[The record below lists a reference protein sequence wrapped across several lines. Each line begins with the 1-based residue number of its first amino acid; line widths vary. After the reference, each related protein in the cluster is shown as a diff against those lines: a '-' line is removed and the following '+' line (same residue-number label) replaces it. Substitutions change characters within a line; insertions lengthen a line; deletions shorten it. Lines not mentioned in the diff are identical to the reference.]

1 MRIVAGIVLWLG
13 LAGSAWAA
21 FPYDYDGTAP
31 NDLQGKVEWMYA
43 ATPEPGN
50 TLVNADPREL
60 GGVRGASLVDRD
72 PSVETAWQTTAGRPD
87 VTIAVLDS
95 GIEWNDLEAMRDL
108 RAKTRLGRGELDPP
122 LRDRAAAT
130 EPGVDCSSYADG
142 WDASGDG
149 VFNVLD
155 YACDSRVDPA
165 PALGDGPVEDG
176 RPLLDPQDVLIAF
189 TDGVDDD
196 SNGFVDD
203 VVGWDFLDDDND
215 PFDDVQYGH
224 GTGEARDSTAEAD
237 NGGEL
242 GTCPNCMSI
251 HLRVGDSFIAD
262 ESDFAQGVLYAVD
275 NGALV
280 VQEALGT
287 LNHTSLGRDAV
298 EYAYDRGVAV
308 IASAADEA
316 AQHHNWPSN
325 EPHTIVVNS
334 VTKYDEA
341 LTAQPRSYLQFNGC
355 TNFSSKIAV
364 AIPSVSCS
372 SDATGRAAGM
382 AGLIY
387 SAALDRGVRLSANEV
402 RQVMTGTADDVN
414 FAAVELSCSPV
425 PVDACTDPNLNS
437 VNPTRLVAPF
447 PATVRYPARRGHD
460 WFYGYGR
467 VNMAAAVKAVADGR
481 IPPEAEITAPDW
493 YSLVDPRQASLDVLG
508 EVSARSGTYRCVL
521 EVAPGS
527 MPHDT
532 EDFEPVGGGHCDG
545 SERSGAFSGVVGR
558 VDVAALKRRFPPSA
572 GDFTGREPGMG
583 AGQSSNGRPNSDPY
597 GFTLRLRVEAPA
609 SGSAAKLRGE
619 DRRNFFLHRDADLLP
634 GFPRSFPS
642 DGEASPVFADLDG
655 DNRNELMV
663 ATADGVV
670 HAFRPDGSEAP
681 GWPVL
686 GDRLPLHTGAPAFRS
701 GAVSPDASRGAFL
714 ASPAVGD
721 LDGDGVPEVAA
732 ADFEGRVY
740 AWTADGRRLWRR
752 TTRVEWS
759 GRPLR
764 PFDEARKGERNRT
777 QRGFI
782 GSPVLADLDLD
793 GRLEVVAAAMDRH
806 VYAWRA
812 GGGPVPGFPALVVDS
827 SKVASVDPATH
838 QVMFNE
844 RAGGSLMQGAIVN
857 TPAVGDLTG
866 DGRPEIVV
874 GTNEEYSVDAPGE
887 GGLNADNV
895 EMRALEQAAGATG
908 VLDPAHSRV
917 YALDAA
923 GRVLEGWPAKIGKLT
938 AELLPIV
945 GEGITGSPVIGPAE
959 CAGGGP
965 GEAGAGSDA
974 AGGPAAVGVVPD
986 AGLGYLLR
994 PDGDSCL
1001 GSGPDGKDRVVDTV
1015 PPSGL
1020 VQDTPAFPAVGHP
1033 AFGEFGGGVSF
1044 LAPAAGLRRALD
1056 AAVNE
1061 YQQGSQDFVGVW
1073 STRDG
1078 RFRPGFP
1085 AVVNDLQ
1092 FLTGPSVADLDG
1104 QAGEEVIGG
1113 TASQDLYALGADG
1126 RPLSREWPKLTSD
1139 WTVANP
1145 LIGSFGGSERKV
1157 VVALTRSGTMLA
1169 YRTDAPACS
1178 PSSWPRFHHDEAN
1191 SGDMRRDAT
1200 PPGRPTALRVVG
1212 GRLRFASPG
1221 DDLLCGRPHAYE
1233 VSTGGAFAPVG
1244 AEPVEGGETA
1254 SVPLPAGSRRISVRA
1269 VDEQGNEGRPETL
1282 QLP

>member
-1 MRIVAGIVLWLG
+1 MMGTVLLAVVAAALP
-13 LAGSAWAA
+13 AGTALAA

-31 NDLQGKVEWMYA
+31 SDLQGKLEWMYA
-43 ATPEPGN
+43 ATPEQGN

-60 GGVRGASLVDRD
+60 GGVRGASIVDRD
-72 PSVETAWQTTAGRPD
+72 RSVATAWQTTTGRPD

-95 GIEWNDLEAMRDL
+95 GIEWNDAGAMRDL
-108 RAKTRLGRGELDPP
+108 RAKTRLNRGELDPP
-122 LRDRAAAT
+122 LRDRTAAS
-130 EPGVDCSSYADG
+130 EPGVECGSYADG
-142 WDASGDG
+142 WDANGDG

-155 YACDSRVDPA
+155 YACDARVDPA

-176 RPLLDPQDVLIAF
+176 RPVLDPQDVLIAF

-196 SNGFVDD
+196 SNGFADD

-251 HLRVGDSFIAD
+251 HMRVGDSFIAD
-262 ESDFAQGVLYAVD
+262 ESDFAQAVLYAVD

-341 LTAQPRSYLQFNGC
+341 LTAEPRSYLQFNGC

-387 SAALDRGVRLSANEV
+387 SAALDRGIRLSANEV
-402 RQVMTGTADDVN
+402 RQLMTGTADDVS
-414 FAAVELSCSPV
+414 FAATELSCSPV
-425 PVDACTDPNLNS
+425 PLDPCTDPNLNS

-447 PATVRYPARRGHD
+447 PATVRYPARKGHD
-460 WFYGYGR
+460 WFYGHGR
-467 VNMAAAVKAVADGR
+467 IDMAAAVTAAV
-481 IPPEAEITAPDW
+481 PPSAEITSPDW
-493 YSLVDPRQASLDVLG
+493 YSLIDPRRASLPIRG
-508 EVSARSGTYRCVL
+508 QTSARQGSYRCVL

-545 SERSGAFSGVVGR
+545 SERSGAFSGVLGTA
-558 VDVAALKRRFPPSA
+558 DLASLKRRFPQSA
-572 GDFTGREPGMG
+572 GDFSGREPGKG

-609 SGSAAKLRGE
+609 PGGGAGGAPLRGE
-619 DRRNFFLHRDADLLP
+619 DRRNLFLHRDADLLP
-634 GFPRSFPS
+634 GFPRSLPS

-655 DNRNELMV
+655 DNRNELIV

-670 HAFRPDGSEAP
+670 HAYRADGGEAP
-681 GWPVL
+681 GWPVR
-686 GDRLPLHTGAPAFRS
+686 GDRLPLHTGGMAFAS

-721 LDGDGVPEVAA
+721 LDGDGIPEVVA

-740 AWTADGRRLWRR
+740 AWSADGRRRWTR
-752 TTRVEWS
+752 TTRLDWS

-777 QRGFI
+777 QRGFV
-782 GSPVLADLDLD
+782 GSPVLADLDQD

-812 GGGPVPGFPALVVDS
+812 GGAGMPGFPALVVDP

-838 QVMFNE
+838 QVTFNE
-844 RAGGSLMQGAIVN
+844 QAGESLMQGAIVN

-923 GRVLEGWPAKIGKLT
+923 GRILDGWPAKIGKLT

-959 CAGGGP
+959 CAGGG
-965 GEAGAGSDA
+965 S
-974 AGGPAAVGVVPD
+974 AAVGAIPD

-1001 GSGPDGKDRVVDTV
+1001 GSGPDGKDRVVDTT
-1015 PPSGL
+1015 PPAGL

-1061 YQQGSQDFVGVW
+1061 YQQGSQDFVGAW

-1104 QAGEEVIGG
+1104 QAGEEVLGG
-1113 TASQDLYALGADG
+1113 TASQDLYALRADG
-1126 RPLSREWPKLTSD
+1126 RPLSGAWPKLTSD
-1139 WTVANP
+1139 WMVANP
-1145 LIGSFGGSERKV
+1145 LVGSFGGSERKV
-1157 VVALTRSGTMLA
+1157 VVAITRSGTMLA
-1169 YRTDAPACS
+1169 YRTSAPACS

-1191 SGDMRRDAT
+1191 SGDLRRDAT
-1200 PPGRPTALRVVG
+1200 PPGRPTALRRAG
-1212 GRLRFASPG
+1212 NRLLFASPG
-1221 DDLLCGRPHAYE
+1221 DDLLCGRPEAYE
-1233 VSTGGAFAPVG
+1233 VSSGGGAFERAS
-1244 AEPVEGGETA
+1244 AEPVEGGQTA
-1254 SVPLPAGSRRISVRA
+1254 SVPVPAGARRVTVRA
-1269 VDEQGNEGRPETL
+1269 VDEQGNKGRARTL
-1282 QLP
+1282 QLR

>member
-1 MRIVAGIVLWLG
+1 MPGRENAVVRQGFIWTIVVWLS

-21 FPYDYDGTAP
+21 FPYSYDGTAP
-31 NDLQGKVEWMYA
+31 SDLQGKLEWMYA
-43 ATPEPGN
+43 ATPEQGN
-50 TLVNADPREL
+50 ALVNADPREL
-60 GGVRGASLVDRD
+60 GGVRGASVVDRD
-72 PSVETAWQTTAGRPD
+72 PTVATAWQTTTGRPD

-95 GIEWNDLEAMRDL
+95 GIEWNDLGAMKDL
-108 RAKTRLGRGELDPP
+108 RAKTRLNRGELSVP
-122 LRDRAAAT
+122 LHDRAAPACASFT
-130 EPGVDCSSYADG
+130 DD
-142 WDASGDG
+142 WDANGDG

-176 RPLLDPQDVLIAF
+176 QPLLDPQDVLIAF
-189 TDGVDDD
+189 TDGTDDD
-196 SNGFVDD
+196 RNGFRDD

-262 ESDFAQGVLYAVD
+262 ESDFAQAVLYAVD
-275 NGALV
+275 NDVEV

-298 EYAYDRGVAV
+298 EYAYDNDVAV

-334 VTKYDEA
+334 VTMYDET
-341 LTAQPRSYLQFNGC
+341 LTAEPRSYLQFNGC

-387 SAALDRGVRLSANEV
+387 SAALDRGIELSANEV
-402 RQVMTGTADDVN
+402 RQLMTATADDVN
-414 FAAVELSCSPV
+414 FAATELSCSPV
-425 PVDACTDPNLNS
+425 PADPCTDPNLNS

-447 PATVRYPARRGHD
+447 PATVRYPARKGHD

-467 VNMAAAVKAVADGR
+467 IDVAAAVTAAV
-481 IPPEAEITAPDW
+481 PPSAEITAPDW
-493 YSLVDPRQASLDVLG
+493 YSLIDPGRVRFDVRG
-508 EVSARSGTYRCVL
+508 EVSARGGAYRCIL

-532 EDFEPVGGGHCDG
+532 EDFEPVGGGHCNG
-545 SERSGAFSGVVGR
+545 ASRSGPFSGVVGR
-558 VDVAALKRRFPPSA
+558 VDVAALKDRFPPSA
-572 GDFTGREPGMG
+572 GDFTGREPG
-583 AGQSSNGRPNSDPY
+583 ALGQSSNGRPNSDPY

-609 SGSAAKLRGE
+609 AGGGPTLRGE
-619 DRRNFFLHRDADLLP
+619 DRRNLFLHRDADLLP
-634 GFPRSFPS
+634 GFPRTLPS
-642 DGEASPVFADLDG
+642 DGEASPVLADLDG
-655 DNRNELMV
+655 DNRNELIV
-663 ATADGVV
+663 ATADGTV
-670 HAFRPDGSEAP
+670 HAYRPDGREAP
-681 GWPVL
+681 GWPVR
-686 GDRLPLHTGAPAFRS
+686 GERLPLHTGGAAFRS

-721 LDGDGVPEVAA
+721 LDRDGTPEVVA
-732 ADFEGRVY
+732 ADYEGRVY
-740 AWTADGRRLWRR
+740 AWGADGRRRWMR
-752 TTRVEWS
+752 TTTPEWS
-759 GRPLR
+759 GRPLS

-777 QRGFI
+777 QRGFV
-782 GSPVLADLDLD
+782 GSPVLADLDSN
-793 GRLEVVAAAMDRH
+793 GRLEVIAAAMDRH

-812 GGGPVPGFPALVVDS
+812 GGAVVPGFPSLVVDA

-838 QVMFNE
+838 QVTFNE
-844 RAGGSLMQGAIVN
+844 QAGESLMQGAIVD

-874 GTNEEYSVDAPGE
+874 GTNEEYSVNAPGE

-917 YALDAA
+917 FALDAR
-923 GRVLEGWPAKIGKLT
+923 GRVLPGWPAKIGKLT

-959 CAGGGP
+959 CAG
-965 GEAGAGSDA
+965 AG
-974 AGGPAAVGVVPD
+974 AAVGAIPD
-986 AGLGYLLR
+986 AGLGYLLG

-1001 GSGPDGKDRVVDTV
+1001 GSGPDGRDRVLDTL
-1015 PPSGL
+1015 PPAGV

-1033 AFGEFGGGVSF
+1033 AFGDFGGGVSF

-1061 YQQGSQDFVGVW
+1061 YQQGSQDFVGAW

-1092 FLTGPSVADLDG
+1092 FLTGPTVADVDG
-1104 QAGEEVIGG
+1104 QAGEEVVGG
-1113 TASQDLYALGADG
+1113 TASQDLYAIRADG
-1126 RPLSREWPKLTSD
+1126 RPVSDAWPKLTSD
-1139 WTVANP
+1139 WMVANP
-1145 LIGSFGGSERKV
+1145 VVGSFGATGGKV
-1157 VVALTRSGTMLA
+1157 IVAITRSGTMLA
-1169 YRTDAPACS
+1169 YRTGAPTCS

-1191 SGDMRRDAT
+1191 SGDMRRDGT
-1200 PPGRPTALRVVG
+1200 PPGRPTGLRARG
-1212 GRLRFASPG
+1212 GRLLFAAPG
-1221 DDLLCGRPHAYE
+1221 DDLLCGRATAYE
-1233 VSTGGAFAPVG
+1233 LSTGGAFRRVEAAP
-1244 AEPVEGGETA
+1244 ADGGKTA
-1254 SVPLPAGSRRISVRA
+1254 SVPLPAGAKTVSVRA
-1269 VDEQGNEGRPETL
+1269 VDEQGNVGRSATL
-1282 QLP
+1282 ELR

>member
-1 MRIVAGIVLWLG
+1 MIRTALLALAAFALPAGAAL
-13 LAGSAWAA
+13 AA
-21 FPYDYDGTAP
+21 FPYDYQGAAP
-31 NDLQGKVEWMYA
+31 SDLQGKLEWMYA
-43 ATPEPGN
+43 ATPEEGN

-72 PSVETAWQTTAGRPD
+72 PSVATAWQTTTGRPD

-95 GIEWNDLEAMRDL
+95 GIKWNDLGAMRDL
-108 RAKTRLGRGELDPP
+108 RAKTRLNRGELEPP
-122 LRDRAAAT
+122 LHDRTAAT
-130 EPGVDCSSYADG
+130 EPGVDCASYGAD

-155 YACDSRVDPA
+155 YACDARVDPA

-176 RPLLDPQDVLIAF
+176 RALLDPQDVLIAF
-189 TDGVDDD
+189 TDGADDD
-196 SNGFVDD
+196 GNGFRDD

-262 ESDFAQGVLYAVD
+262 ESDFAQAVLYAVD
-275 NGALV
+275 NDVRV

-287 LNHTSLGRDAV
+287 LDHTSLGRDAV
-298 EYAYDRGVAV
+298 EYAYDSGVAV

-334 VTKYDEA
+334 VTKYDET

-355 TNFSSKIAV
+355 TNFSSKITV

-387 SAALDRGVRLSANEV
+387 SAARDRGIELSAGEV
-402 RQVMTGTADDVN
+402 RQLMTGTADDVN
-414 FAAVELSCSPV
+414 FAATELSCAPV
-425 PVDACTDPNLNS
+425 PADPCTDPNLSS

-447 PATVRYPARRGHD
+447 PATVRYPARGGHD

-467 VNMAAAVKAVADGR
+467 IDMAAAVRAVAEGR
-481 IPPEAEITAPDW
+481 IPPEAELTAPDW
-493 YSLVDPRQASLDVLG
+493 YSLVDPRAASLAVRG
-508 EVSARSGTYRCVL
+508 EVSARGGAYRCVL

-532 EDFEPVGGGHCDG
+532 QDFEAVGGGHCDG
-545 SERSGAFSGVVGR
+545 SERSGDFAGVVGS
-558 VDVAALKRRFPPSA
+558 VDIAALKDRFPPSA
-572 GDFTGREPGMG
+572 GDFSGREPGAG

-597 GFTLRLRVEAPA
+597 GFTLRLRVE
-609 SGSAAKLRGE
+609 SGELRGE
-619 DRRNFFLHRDADLLP
+619 DRRNLFLHRDADLLP
-634 GFPRSFPS
+634 GFPRALPS
-642 DGEASPVFADLDG
+642 DGEASPAFADLDG
-655 DNRNELMV
+655 DNRNELIV
-663 ATADGVV
+663 ATADGTV
-670 HAFRPDGSEAP
+670 HAYRPDGSEAP
-681 GWPVL
+681 GWPVR
-686 GDRLPLHTGAPAFRS
+686 GDRLPLHTGGSAFRS
-701 GAVSPDASRGAFL
+701 GAASPDASRGAFL

-721 LDGDGVPEVAA
+721 LDRDGVPEVVA
-732 ADFEGRVY
+732 ADYEGRVY
-740 AWTADGRRLWRR
+740 AWSADGRRRW
-752 TTRVEWS
+752 TRATRLEFS
-759 GRPLR
+759 GRPLA
-764 PFDEARKGERNRT
+764 PFDEARNGERNRT
-777 QRGFI
+777 QRGFV
-782 GSPVLADLDLD
+782 GSPVLADLDGD
-793 GRLEVVAAAMDRH
+793 RRLEVVAAAMDRH

-812 GGGPVPGFPALVVDS
+812 GGAAVRGFPSLVVDA
-827 SKVASVDPATH
+827 SKVASVDPVTH
-838 QVMFNE
+838 QVTFNDQ
-844 RAGGSLMQGAIVN
+844 AGEPLMQGAIVD

-874 GTNEEYSVDAPGE
+874 GTNEEYLVDAPGE
-887 GGLNADNV
+887 GGLNADNL

-908 VLDPAHSRV
+908 VLEPAHSRV
-917 YALDAA
+917 YALDAG
-923 GRVLEGWPAKIGKLT
+923 GRVLDGWPAKIGKLT

-959 CAGGGP
+959 C
-965 GEAGAGSDA
+965 GE
-974 AGGPAAVGVVPD
+974 GGPAVGAIPD
-986 AGLGYLLR
+986 AGLGYLLK

-1001 GSGPDGKDRVVDTV
+1001 GNGPDGKDRVLDTI
-1015 PPSGL
+1015 PPAGV
-1020 VQDTPAFPAVGHP
+1020 VQDAPAFPAVGHP
-1033 AFGEFGGGVSF
+1033 AFGDFGGGVSF

-1061 YQQGSQDFVGVW
+1061 YQQGSQDFVGAW
-1073 STRDG
+1073 STGDG

-1092 FLTGPSVADLDG
+1092 FLTGPAVADLDG
-1104 QAGEEVIGG
+1104 QPGEEVVGG
-1113 TASQDLYALGADG
+1113 TASQDLYALRADG
-1126 RPLSREWPKLTSD
+1126 RPVSQAWPKLTSD
-1139 WTVANP
+1139 WMVANP
-1145 LIGSFGGSERKV
+1145 LVGSFGGSDQKV
-1157 VVALTRSGTMLA
+1157 VVALTRSGAMLA
-1169 YRTDAPACS
+1169 YRTGAPACS

-1191 SGDMRRDAT
+1191 SGDLRRDAT
-1200 PPGRPTALRVVG
+1200 APGRPTALRSDG
-1212 GRLRFASPG
+1212 ERLLFASPG
-1221 DDLLCGRPHAYE
+1221 DDLLCGRPAAYE
-1233 VSTGGAFAPVG
+1233 VSTGGAYGRAE

-1254 SVPLPAGSRRISVRA
+1254 SIPLPAPARQVSVRA
-1269 VDEQGNEGRPETL
+1269 VDEQGNPGRPATL
-1282 QLP
+1282 RLR